1 MINKKLLVVCLTP
14 FVFGMNL
21 GFSAETTNAGEQV
34 SQIPENAQ
42 EATNPNV
49 QQPGNA
55 VQEGQ
60 IPDAE
65 PDQGDLLNSLFN
77 TEIQPQNTSET
88 TAVNPHGNIPQTG
101 TPQAEPIPEQPITR
115 PIGTVEPQDPAIE
128 NLMQPGEGPLPNN
141 DVTAQTEVAPI
152 APVSEQP
159 VAQQPAI
166 DQNAQPIETLV
177 APQASIPAP
186 EQPAVD
192 QNAQAIS
199 DEDNGEAMRNPG
211 NEGSLPNN
219 NVTAQTEVAPIAPVS
234 EQPVAQQPAIDQN
247 AQPIETLVAPQASIP
262 APGQPAVDQNAQ
274 AISDEDNGEAMRN
287 LFNEEPLPN
296 NDVTAPAAIQP
307 EVDTVAPVTEQLS
320 DIERAAEHIKNE
332 AEEKIEKKGEEN
344 QPAENPE
351 LKNALNE
358 VDAGIDETNR
368 KVDDISTQVSE
379 TNDQMSNFVLMMDAR
394 LGSIESRLNEIK
406 PTEQSVDSTESK
418 KNAAITE
425 SGKEA
430 ETPKDNSSEAE
441 AKPTE
446 DLGQSQEVAKDE
458 SKVIV
463 DGSKPE
469 ELTQPANSSEVKEAS
484 LNTTS
489 ATETVLSE
497 SQDLASEKT
506 TTEEQSQNTTEKT
519 VTPTNTTQVLTTGTA
534 QTLEGTGLSLQKAPE
549 TSIETEKQQESV
561 TTVPGTSVV
570 MQPTK
575 PTFRL
580 RLQQK
585 ALRIPNLLHFL
596 LVRTWL
602 RNYVSI

>member
-186 EQPAVD
+186 E
-192 QNAQAIS
+192 
-199 DEDNGEAMRNPG
+199 
-211 NEGSLPNN
+211 
-219 NVTAQTEVAPIAPVS
+219 
-234 EQPVAQQPAIDQN
+234 
-247 AQPIETLVAPQASIP
+247 
-262 APGQPAVDQNAQ
+262 QPAVDQNAQ